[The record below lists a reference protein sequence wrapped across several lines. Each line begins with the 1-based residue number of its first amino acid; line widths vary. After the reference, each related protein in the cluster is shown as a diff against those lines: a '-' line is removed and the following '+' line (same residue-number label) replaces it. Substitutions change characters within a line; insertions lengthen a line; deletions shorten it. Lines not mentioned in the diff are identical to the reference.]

1 MKQFLEKHF
10 HLSEMNTTIGTEIL
24 GGAVT
29 FATMAYI
36 LIVQPSFMGIAGMN
50 TTGVMLATALISGL
64 ATLAMGL
71 YAKMPFALAPG
82 MGTNIILA
90 STLVAGGI
98 CTWQQGLGIVFISGM
113 FFVLLSL
120 FKIREK
126 VVEVIPKVL
135 KVGVG
140 ASVGAFLIRLS
151 LANAGM
157 INVNGS
163 SFAMNLN
170 LSDPA
175 TLLAWIGLALTLL
188 LYFLRIRINGKTY
201 HVRGALLISIFL
213 TTIIGIFM
221 GQVQLPSS
229 IVTTNAFS
237 NLSDVMFKLDIKGAL
252 NPALFTFMLMFF
264 MSDFFSTLGTA
275 LGVAGKAGMLD
286 EKGDLP
292 AIGRIFLV
300 DSAATVVGALS
311 GLTTVTTYVE
321 SASGVE
327 AGGRTGLTAVTTAIL
342 FFLSMLFAPLFLMVP
357 TAATAPALIIIGI
370 SMMQTLK
377 DVDFKSV
384 EWFPVGVMI
393 IVSIFGGIANGIA
406 IGLVTYC
413 LSHWARYLFTDSR
426 EKSPNLLTII
436 ITVLCCLQ
444 FIS

>member
-1 MKQFLEKHF
+1 MHFLEKHF
-10 HLSEMNTTIGTEIL
+10 HVTESGSTFRTELIA
-24 GGAVT
+24 GITT

-36 LIVQPSFMGIAGMN
+36 LIVQSSFMADAGMN
-50 TTGVMLATALISGL
+50 GAGVMLMTAFLSGL
-64 ATLAMGL
+64 ATLAMSL
-71 YAKMPFALAPG
+71 YAGMPFALAPG
-82 MGTNIILA
+82 MGTNAILA
-90 STLVAGGI
+90 YTLVAQGI
-98 CTWQQGLGIVFISGM
+98 CTWQQGLGIVFISGC

-120 FKIREK
+120 FKVREK
-126 VVEVIPKVL
+126 VVETIPKVL

-151 LANAGM
+151 LANAKM
-157 INVNGS
+157 INVSGS
-163 SFAMNLN
+163 SFALNLN
-170 LSDPA
+170 FADPA
-175 TLLAWIGLALTLL
+175 IRLSWIGLAITLV
-188 LYFLRIRINGKTY
+188 LYFLRVRVNGKTY
-201 HVRGALLISIFL
+201 HIRGSLLISIIL
-213 TTIIGIFM
+213 ITLIGIGM
-221 GQVQLPSS
+221 GQVRMPAS
-229 IVTTNAFS
+229 IFTSNALS
-237 NLSDVMFKLDIKGAL
+237 NIGDVAFKLDIIGAL
-252 NPALFTFMLMFF
+252 KPGLFTFMLMFF

-286 EKGDLP
+286 EDGNLP

-300 DSAATVVGALS
+300 DSCATVAGALG
-311 GLTTVTTYVE
+311 GLTTITTYVE

-327 AGGRTGLTAVTTAIL
+327 AGGRTGLTSLTTAVC

-384 EWFPVGVMI
+384 EWFPVGLMI

-406 IGLVTYC
+406 LGLVTYC

-426 EKSPNLLTII
+426 AKAPNLFTIV
-436 ITVLCCLQ
+436 ITILCCLQ

>member
-1 MKQFLEKHF
+1 MKDFLERHF
-10 HLSEMNTTIGTEIL
+10 HLTESGTRVRVEVIAGL
-24 GGAVT
+24 TT

-36 LIVQPSFMGIAGMN
+36 LIVQASFMADAGMN
-50 TTGVMLATALISGL
+50 GAGIMLATALISGL
-64 ATLAMGL
+64 ATLAMGI
-71 YAKMPFALAPG
+71 YAKSPFALAPG
-82 MGTNIILA
+82 MGTNAILA
-90 STLVAGGI
+90 YTLVAQGI
-98 CTWQQGLGIVFISGM
+98 CTWQQGLGIVFISGC

-120 FKIREK
+120 FKVREK
-126 VVEVIPKVL
+126 VVETIPKVL

-157 INVNGS
+157 INVSGS
-163 SFAMNLN
+163 SFALNLN
-170 LSDPA
+170 FGDPA
-175 TLLAWIGLALTLL
+175 ILLSWIGLAITLL
-188 LYFLRIRINGKTY
+188 LYFFRVRINGKTY
-201 HVRGALLISIFL
+201 HLRGSLLVSIIL
-213 TTIIGIFM
+213 ITIIGIFM
-221 GQVQLPSS
+221 GQVKLPESIITHNGLSS
-229 IVTTNAFS
+229 
-237 NLSDVMFKLDIKGAL
+237 LGDVMFKLDIAGAL

-286 EKGDLP
+286 ENGDLP
-292 AIGRIFLV
+292 VIGRIFLV
-300 DSAATVVGALS
+300 DSCATVVGALS

-327 AGGRTGLTAVTTAIL
+327 AGGRTGLTAITTAIC

-384 EWFPVGVMI
+384 EWFPVGLMV

-406 IGLVTYC
+406 LGLVTYC
-413 LSHWARYLFTDSR
+413 LTHWARYLFTDSR
-426 EKSPNLLTII
+426 AKAPNLLTII

-444 FIS
+444 FIA

>member
-1 MKQFLEKHF
+1 MTERGSSLR
-10 HLSEMNTTIGTEIL
+10 TEIIA
-24 GGAVT
+24 GITT
-29 FATMAYI
+29 FATMSYI
-36 LIVQPSFMGIAGMN
+36 LIVQASMMVAAGMN
-50 TTGVMLATALISGL
+50 GAGVMLMTALISGL

-71 YAKMPFALAPG
+71 YAKSPFALAPG
-82 MGTNIILA
+82 MGTNAILA
-90 STLVAGGI
+90 YTLVAQGI
-98 CTWQQGLGIVFISGM
+98 CTWQQGIGIVFISGI

-135 KVGVG
+135 KIGVG

-151 LANAGM
+151 LANANM

-163 SFAMNLN
+163 SFALN
-170 LSDPA
+170 LDFANPA
-175 TLLAWIGLALTLL
+175 VLLSWIGLAITLI
-188 LYFLRIRINGKTY
+188 LYFLRVRINGKTY
-201 HVRGALLISIFL
+201 HVRGSLLISIIL
-213 TTIIGIFM
+213 ITIIGIGM
-221 GQVQLPSS
+221 GQVQVPAS
-229 IVTTNAFS
+229 IITTNALS
-237 NLSDVMFKLDIKGAL
+237 NIGEVAFKLDILGAMR
-252 NPALFTFMLMFF
+252 PALFTFMLMFF

-286 EKGDLP
+286 ENGDLP
-292 AIGRIFLV
+292 IIGRIFLV
-300 DSAATVVGALS
+300 DSCATVAGALC

-384 EWFPVGVMI
+384 EWFPVGLMI

-406 IGLVTYC
+406 LGLVTYC
-413 LSHWARYLFTDSR
+413 LTHWARYLFTDSR
-426 EKSPNLLTII
+426 AKAPSLFTII

>member
-1 MKQFLEKHF
+1 MKKFLDNYF
-10 HLSEMNTTIGTEIL
+10 HLSESGTNVRTEIL
-24 GGAVT
+24 AGVTT

-36 LIVQPSFMGIAGMN
+36 LIVQASMMVAAGMN
-50 TTGVMLATALISGL
+50 GAGVMLATALISGL

-71 YAKMPFALAPG
+71 YAKSPFALAPG
-82 MGTNIILA
+82 MGTNAILA
-90 STLVAGGI
+90 YTLVAQGI
-98 CTWQQGLGIVFISGM
+98 CTWQQGLGIVFISGC

-120 FKIREK
+120 FKVREK
-126 VVEVIPKVL
+126 VVETIPKVL

-157 INVNGS
+157 INISGS
-163 SFAMNLN
+163 SFALNLN
-170 LSDPA
+170 LADPA
-175 TLLAWIGLALTLL
+175 VLLSWIGLAITLL
-188 LYFLRIRINGKTY
+188 LYFMRIRINGKTY
-201 HVRGALLISIFL
+201 HLRGALLVSIFL
-213 TTIIGIFM
+213 ITIIGIFM
-221 GQVQLPSS
+221 GQVQLPES
-229 IVTTNAFS
+229 IITTNALS
-237 NLSDVMFKLDIKGAL
+237 NLGDVMFKLDIRGAL

-286 EKGDLP
+286 ENGDLP
-292 AIGRIFLV
+292 TIGKIFLV
-300 DSAATVVGALS
+300 DSTATVVGALS

-327 AGGRTGLTAVTTAIL
+327 AGGRTGMTAVTTAIC

-384 EWFPVGVMI
+384 EWFPVGLMV

-406 IGLVTYC
+406 LGLVTYC
-413 LSHWARYLFTDSR
+413 VTHWARYLFTDSR
-426 EKSPNLLTII
+426 AKCPNLLTII

>member
-1 MKQFLEKHF
+1 MKNFLEHNF
-10 HLSEMNTTIGTEIL
+10 HLSEHGTSTRIEL
-24 GGAVT
+24 LAGLTT

-36 LIVQPSFMGIAGMN
+36 LIVQSSFMADAGMN
-50 TTGVMLATALISGL
+50 GAGVMLMTALLSGL

-82 MGTNIILA
+82 MGTNAILA
-90 STLVAGGI
+90 YTLVAQGI
-98 CTWQQGLGIVFISGM
+98 CTWQQGLGIVFISGTL
-113 FFVLLSL
+113 FVLLSI

-135 KVGVG
+135 KIGVG

-157 INVNGS
+157 INVSGS
-163 SFAMNLN
+163 SFALNLN
-170 LSDPA
+170 FSDPSI
-175 TLLAWIGLALTLL
+175 LLSWIGLAITLI
-188 LYFLRIRINGKTY
+188 LYFLRIRIKGKTY
-201 HVRGALLISIFL
+201 HIRGSLLISIIL
-213 TTIIGIFM
+213 ITIIGLCM
-221 GQVQLPSS
+221 D
-229 IVTTNAFS
+229 IVKMPANIMTTNALA
-237 NLSDVMFKLDIKGAL
+237 NIGDVAFKLDILGAL
-252 NPALFTFMLMFF
+252 RPALFTFMLMFF
-264 MSDFFSTLGTA
+264 MSDFFSTLGTS

-286 EKGDLP
+286 ENGNLP
-292 AIGRIFLV
+292 TIGRIFLV
-300 DSAATVVGALS
+300 DSCATVAGALG
-311 GLTTVTTYVE
+311 GLTTITTYVE

-327 AGGRTGLTAVTTAIL
+327 AGGRTGLTAITTSIC

-384 EWFPVGVMI
+384 EWFPVGVMV

-413 LSHWARYLFTDSR
+413 LTHWARYLFTDSR
-426 EKSPNLLTII
+426 AKCPGWFTII
-436 ITVLCCLQ
+436 ITILCCLQ
-444 FIS
+444 FIT

>member
-1 MKQFLEKHF
+1 MHFLEKHF
-10 HLSEMNTTIGTEIL
+10 HVTESGSTFRTELIA
-24 GGAVT
+24 GVTT

-36 LIVQPSFMGIAGMN
+36 LIVQSSFMADAGMN
-50 TTGVMLATALISGL
+50 GAGVMLMTAFLSGL
-64 ATLAMGL
+64 ATLAMSL
-71 YAKMPFALAPG
+71 YAGMPFALAPG
-82 MGTNIILA
+82 MGTNAILA
-90 STLVAGGI
+90 YTLVAQGI
-98 CTWQQGLGIVFISGM
+98 CTWQQGLGIVFISGC

-120 FKIREK
+120 FKVREK
-126 VVEVIPKVL
+126 VVETIPKVL

-151 LANAGM
+151 LANAAM
-157 INVNGS
+157 INVSGS
-163 SFAMNLN
+163 SFALNLN
-170 LSDPA
+170 FADPA
-175 TLLAWIGLALTLL
+175 IRLSWIGLAITLV
-188 LYFLRIRINGKTY
+188 LYFLRVRVNGKTY
-201 HVRGALLISIFL
+201 HIRGSLLISIIL
-213 TTIIGIFM
+213 ITLIGVAM
-221 GQVQLPSS
+221 GQVRMPASIFTSNALSS
-229 IVTTNAFS
+229 IG
-237 NLSDVMFKLDIKGAL
+237 DVAFKLDILGAL
-252 NPALFTFMLMFF
+252 KPGLFTFMLMFF

-286 EKGDLP
+286 EDGNLP

-300 DSAATVVGALS
+300 DSCATVAGALG
-311 GLTTVTTYVE
+311 GLTTITTYVE

-327 AGGRTGLTAVTTAIL
+327 AGGRTGLTSLTTAVC

-384 EWFPVGVMI
+384 EWFPVGLMI

-406 IGLVTYC
+406 LGLVTYC
-413 LSHWARYLFTDSR
+413 LTHWARYLFTDSR
-426 EKSPNLLTII
+426 AKAPNLFTIV

>member
-1 MKQFLEKHF
+1 MSKFFDLKA
-10 HLSEMNTTIGTEIL
+10 SNTNVRTEIL
-24 GGAVT
+24 AGVTT

-36 LIVQPSFMGIAGMN
+36 LVVQASFMAAAGMN
-50 TTGVMLATALISGL
+50 GTGVMLATALISGI

-71 YAKMPFALAPG
+71 YAKSPFALAPG
-82 MGTNIILA
+82 MGTNAILA
-90 STLVAGGI
+90 YTLVAQNI
-98 CTWQQGLGIVFISGM
+98 CTWQQGLGIVFISGCV
-113 FFVLLSL
+113 FVLLSI

-135 KVGVG
+135 KIGVG

-157 INVNGS
+157 INVSGT
-163 SFAMNLN
+163 SFAVNLN
-170 LSDPA
+170 FSDPA
-175 TLLAWIGLALTLL
+175 ILLSWIGLTLTLI
-188 LYFLRIRINGKTY
+188 LYFLRIRVNGKTY
-201 HVRGALLISIFL
+201 HIRGSLLISIIL
-213 TTIIGIFM
+213 TTVIGLLM
-221 GQVQLPSS
+221 GQVKLPESL
-229 IVTTNAFS
+229 ITTNAFS
-237 NLSDVMFKLDIKGAL
+237 NLGDVAFKLDIVGAL
-252 NPALFTFMLMFF
+252 KPGLFTFMLMFF

-286 EKGDLP
+286 KDGNLP
-292 AIGRIFLV
+292 TIGRIFLV
-300 DSAATVVGALS
+300 DSSATVIGALF

-327 AGGRTGLTAVTTAIL
+327 AGGRTGLTAVVTAIC

-357 TAATAPALIIIGI
+357 TAATAPALIVIGI

-377 DVDFKSV
+377 DVDFKNV
-384 EWFPVGVMI
+384 EWFPVGFMV

-406 IGLVTYC
+406 LGLVAYC
-413 LSHWARYLFTDSR
+413 VTHYARYLFTDSR
-426 EKSPNLLTII
+426 AKCPNLFTLI

>member
-1 MKQFLEKHF
+1 MKKFLEDHF
-10 HLSEMNTTIGTEIL
+10 HLSESGTNVRTEIL
-24 GGAVT
+24 AGVTT

-36 LIVQPSFMGIAGMN
+36 LIVQASMMVAAGMN
-50 TTGVMLATALISGL
+50 GAGVMLATALISGL

-71 YAKMPFALAPG
+71 YAKSPFALAPG
-82 MGTNIILA
+82 MGTNAILA
-90 STLVAGGI
+90 YTLVGQGI
-98 CTWQQGLGIVFISGM
+98 CTWQQGLGIVFISGC

-120 FKIREK
+120 FKVREK
-126 VVEVIPKVL
+126 VVETIPKVL

-157 INVNGS
+157 INVSGS
-163 SFAMNLN
+163 SFALNLN
-170 LSDPA
+170 FSDPA
-175 TLLAWIGLALTLL
+175 VLLSWIGLTITLL
-188 LYFLRIRINGKTY
+188 LYFMRIRIKGKTY
-201 HVRGALLISIFL
+201 HLRGALLVSIFL
-213 TTIIGIFM
+213 ITIIGIFM

-229 IVTTNAFS
+229 IMTTNA
-237 NLSDVMFKLDIKGAL
+237 LSSLGDVMFKLDIRGAL

-286 EKGDLP
+286 ENGDLP
-292 AIGRIFLV
+292 TIGKIFLV
-300 DSAATVVGALS
+300 DSTATVVGALS

-327 AGGRTGLTAVTTAIL
+327 AGGRTGMTAVTTAIC

-384 EWFPVGVMI
+384 EWFPVGLMV

-406 IGLVTYC
+406 LGLVTYC
-413 LSHWARYLFTDSR
+413 LTHWARYLFTDSR
-426 EKSPNLLTII
+426 TKAPNLLTII

>member
-1 MKQFLEKHF
+1 MKKFLEDHF
-10 HLSEMNTTIGTEIL
+10 HLSESGTNVRTEIL
-24 GGAVT
+24 AGVTT

-36 LIVQPSFMGIAGMN
+36 LIVQASMMVAAGMN
-50 TTGVMLATALISGL
+50 GAGVMLATALISGL

-71 YAKMPFALAPG
+71 YAKSPFALAPG
-82 MGTNIILA
+82 MGTNAILA
-90 STLVAGGI
+90 YTLVAQGI
-98 CTWQQGLGIVFISGM
+98 CTWQQGLGIVFISGC

-120 FKIREK
+120 FKVREK
-126 VVEVIPKVL
+126 VVETIPKVL

-157 INVNGS
+157 INVSGS
-163 SFAMNLN
+163 SFALNLN
-170 LSDPA
+170 FADPA
-175 TLLAWIGLALTLL
+175 VLLSWIGLAITLL
-188 LYFLRIRINGKTY
+188 LYFMRIRINGKTY
-201 HVRGALLISIFL
+201 HLRGALLVSIFL
-213 TTIIGIFM
+213 ITIIGIFM
-221 GQVQLPSS
+221 GQVQLPAS
-229 IVTTNAFS
+229 IVTTNA
-237 NLSDVMFKLDIKGAL
+237 LSSLGDVMFKLDIRGAL

-292 AIGRIFLV
+292 TIGKIFLV
-300 DSAATVVGALS
+300 DSTATVVGALS

-327 AGGRTGLTAVTTAIL
+327 AGGRTGMTAVTTAIC

-384 EWFPVGVMI
+384 EWFPVGLMV

-406 IGLVTYC
+406 LGLVTYC
-413 LSHWARYLFTDSR
+413 LTHWARYLFTDSR
-426 EKSPNLLTII
+426 AKCPNLLTII

>member
-1 MKQFLEKHF
+1 MHFLEKHF
-10 HLSEMNTTIGTEIL
+10 HVTESGSTFRTELIA
-24 GGAVT
+24 GVTT

-36 LIVQPSFMGIAGMN
+36 LIVQSSFMADAGMN
-50 TTGVMLATALISGL
+50 GAGVMLMTAFLSGL
-64 ATLAMGL
+64 ATLAMSL
-71 YAKMPFALAPG
+71 YAGMPFALAPG
-82 MGTNIILA
+82 MGTNAILA
-90 STLVAGGI
+90 YTLVAQGI
-98 CTWQQGLGIVFISGM
+98 CTWQQGLGIVFISGC

-120 FKIREK
+120 FKVREK
-126 VVEVIPKVL
+126 VVETIPKVL

-151 LANAGM
+151 LANAAM
-157 INVNGS
+157 INVSGS
-163 SFAMNLN
+163 SFALNLN
-170 LSDPA
+170 FADPA
-175 TLLAWIGLALTLL
+175 IRLSWIGLAITLV
-188 LYFLRIRINGKTY
+188 LYFLRVRVNGKTY
-201 HVRGALLISIFL
+201 HIRGSLLISIIL
-213 TTIIGIFM
+213 ITLIGVAM
-221 GQVQLPSS
+221 GQVRMPASIFTSNALSS
-229 IVTTNAFS
+229 IG
-237 NLSDVMFKLDIKGAL
+237 DVAFKLDIIGAL
-252 NPALFTFMLMFF
+252 KPGLFTFMLMFF

-286 EKGDLP
+286 EDGNLP

-300 DSAATVVGALS
+300 DSCATVAGALG
-311 GLTTVTTYVE
+311 GLTTITTYVE

-327 AGGRTGLTAVTTAIL
+327 AGGRTGLTSLTTAVC

-384 EWFPVGVMI
+384 EWFPVGLMI

-406 IGLVTYC
+406 LGLVTYC

-426 EKSPNLLTII
+426 AKAPNLFTII

>member
-1 MKQFLEKHF
+1 MKKFLEDHF
-10 HLSEMNTTIGTEIL
+10 HLSESGTNVRTEIL
-24 GGAVT
+24 AGVTT

-36 LIVQPSFMGIAGMN
+36 LIVQASMMVAAGMN
-50 TTGVMLATALISGL
+50 GAGVMLATALISGL

-71 YAKMPFALAPG
+71 YAKSPFALAPG
-82 MGTNIILA
+82 MGTNAILA
-90 STLVAGGI
+90 YTLVAQGI
-98 CTWQQGLGIVFISGM
+98 CTWQQGLGIVFISGC

-120 FKIREK
+120 FKVREK
-126 VVEVIPKVL
+126 VVETIPKVL

-157 INVNGS
+157 INVSGS
-163 SFAMNLN
+163 SFALNLN
-170 LSDPA
+170 LADPA
-175 TLLAWIGLALTLL
+175 VLLSWIGLAITLL
-188 LYFLRIRINGKTY
+188 LYFMRIRINGKTY
-201 HVRGALLISIFL
+201 HLRGALLVSIFL
-213 TTIIGIFM
+213 ITIIGIFM
-221 GQVQLPSS
+221 GQVQLPAS
-229 IVTTNAFS
+229 IITTNALS
-237 NLSDVMFKLDIKGAL
+237 NLGDVMFKLDIRGAL

-286 EKGDLP
+286 ENGDLP
-292 AIGRIFLV
+292 TIGKIFLV
-300 DSAATVVGALS
+300 DSTATVVGALS

-327 AGGRTGLTAVTTAIL
+327 AGGRTGMTAVTTAIC

-384 EWFPVGVMI
+384 EWFPVGLMV

-406 IGLVTYC
+406 LGLVTYC
-413 LSHWARYLFTDSR
+413 VTHWARYLFTDSR
-426 EKSPNLLTII
+426 AKCPNLLTII

>member
-1 MKQFLEKHF
+1 MKNFLEKHF
-10 HLSEMNTTIGTEIL
+10 HITESGSTIGTEML
-24 GGAVT
+24 AGVVT
-29 FATMAYI
+29 FCTMAYI
-36 LIVQPSFMGIAGMN
+36 LIVQASMMVAAGMN
-50 TTGVMLATALISGL
+50 GAGVMLATALISGL

-71 YAKMPFALAPG
+71 YAKSPFALAPG
-82 MGTNIILA
+82 MGTNAILA
-90 STLVAGGI
+90 YTLVAQGI
-98 CTWQQGLGIVFISGM
+98 CTWQQGLGIVFISGC

-120 FKIREK
+120 FKVREK
-126 VVEVIPKVL
+126 VVETIPKVL

-157 INVNGS
+157 INVGGS
-163 SFAMNLN
+163 SFALNLN
-170 LSDPA
+170 FADPA
-175 TLLAWIGLALTLL
+175 VLLSWIGLAITLL
-188 LYFLRIRINGKTY
+188 LYFMRIRIKGKTY
-201 HVRGALLISIFL
+201 HLRGALLVSIFL
-213 TTIIGIFM
+213 ITIIGIFM
-221 GQVQLPSS
+221 GQVKLPES
-229 IVTTNAFS
+229 IITTNALS
-237 NLSDVMFKLDIKGAL
+237 NLGDVMFKLDIRGAL

-286 EKGDLP
+286 ENGDLP
-292 AIGRIFLV
+292 TIGKIFLV
-300 DSAATVVGALS
+300 DSTATVVGALS

-327 AGGRTGLTAVTTAIL
+327 AGGRTGMTAVTTAIC

-384 EWFPVGVMI
+384 EWFPVGLMV

-406 IGLVTYC
+406 LGLVTYC
-413 LSHWARYLFTDSR
+413 LTHWARYLFTDSR
-426 EKSPNLLTII
+426 AKCPNLLTII

>member
-10 HLSEMNTTIGTEIL
+10 KLSELGTNVRTEVL
-24 GGAVT
+24 AGVTT

-36 LIVQPSFMGIAGMN
+36 LIVQASFMADAGMN
-50 TTGVMLATALISGL
+50 GAGVMLMTALLSGL

-82 MGTNIILA
+82 MGTNAILA
-90 STLVAGGI
+90 YTLVAQGI
-98 CTWQQGLGIVFISGM
+98 CTWQQGLGIVFISGTL
-113 FFVLLSL
+113 FVLLSI
-120 FKIREK
+120 FKVREK

-135 KVGVG
+135 KIGVG

-151 LANAGM
+151 LANASM

-163 SFAMNLN
+163 SFALN
-170 LSDPA
+170 INFSDPSV
-175 TLLAWIGLALTLL
+175 LLSWIGLTITLI

-201 HVRGALLISIFL
+201 HIRGSLLISIIL
-213 TTIIGIFM
+213 ITIIGMCM
-221 GQVQLPSS
+221 GLVKLPAS
-229 IVTTNAFS
+229 IITTNA
-237 NLSDVMFKLDIKGAL
+237 LSSIGEVAFKLDIIGAL
-252 NPALFTFMLMFF
+252 RPALFTFMLMFF

-286 EKGDLP
+286 KDGNLP
-292 AIGRIFLV
+292 TIGRVFLV
-300 DSAATVVGALS
+300 DSCATVAGALG
-311 GLTTVTTYVE
+311 GLTTITTYVE

-327 AGGRTGLTAVTTAIL
+327 AGGRTGFTAVVAAIC

-384 EWFPVGVMI
+384 EWFPVGVMV

-413 LSHWARYLFTDSR
+413 LTHWARYLFTDSR
-426 EKSPNLLTII
+426 EKCPSLFTII
-436 ITVLCCLQ
+436 ITILCCLQ
-444 FIS
+444 FIT

>member
-1 MKQFLEKHF
+1 MKKFLEDHF
-10 HLSEMNTTIGTEIL
+10 HLSESGTNVRTEIL
-24 GGAVT
+24 AGVTT

-36 LIVQPSFMGIAGMN
+36 LIVQASMMVAAGMN
-50 TTGVMLATALISGL
+50 GAGVMLATALISGL

-71 YAKMPFALAPG
+71 YAKSPFALAPG
-82 MGTNIILA
+82 MGTNAILA
-90 STLVAGGI
+90 YTLVAQGI
-98 CTWQQGLGIVFISGM
+98 CTWQQGLGIVFISGC

-120 FKIREK
+120 FKVREK
-126 VVEVIPKVL
+126 VVETIPKVL

-157 INVNGS
+157 INVSGS
-163 SFAMNLN
+163 SFALNLN
-170 LSDPA
+170 LADPA
-175 TLLAWIGLALTLL
+175 VLLSWIGLAITLL
-188 LYFLRIRINGKTY
+188 LYFMRIRINGKTY
-201 HVRGALLISIFL
+201 HLRGALLVSIFL
-213 TTIIGIFM
+213 ITIIGIFM
-221 GQVQLPSS
+221 GQVQLPES
-229 IVTTNAFS
+229 IITTNALS
-237 NLSDVMFKLDIKGAL
+237 NLGDVMFKLDIRGAL

-286 EKGDLP
+286 ENGDLP
-292 AIGRIFLV
+292 TIGKIFLV
-300 DSAATVVGALS
+300 DSTATVVGALS

-327 AGGRTGLTAVTTAIL
+327 AGGRTGMTAVTTAIC

-384 EWFPVGVMI
+384 EWFPVGLMV
-393 IVSIFGGIANGIA
+393 IVSIFSGIANGIA
-406 IGLVTYC
+406 LGLVTYC
-413 LSHWARYLFTDSR
+413 LTHWARYLFTDSR
-426 EKSPNLLTII
+426 AKCPNLLTII

>member
-1 MKQFLEKHF
+1 MKNFLENHF
-10 HLSEMNTTIGTEIL
+10 HLSDSGTNVRTELIA
-24 GGAVT
+24 GVTT

-36 LIVQPSFMGIAGMN
+36 LIVQASMMVAAGMN
-50 TTGVMLATALISGL
+50 GAGVMLATALISGL
-64 ATLAMGL
+64 ATLAMGI
-71 YAKMPFALAPG
+71 YAKSPFALAPG
-82 MGTNIILA
+82 MGTNAVLA
-90 STLVAGGI
+90 YTLVAQGI
-98 CTWQQGLGIVFISGM
+98 CTWQQGLGIVFISGC

-120 FKIREK
+120 FKVREK
-126 VVEVIPKVL
+126 VVETIPKVL

-157 INVNGS
+157 INVSGS
-163 SFAMNLN
+163 SFALN
-170 LSDPA
+170 LDFSNPA
-175 TLLAWIGLALTLL
+175 VLLSWIGLAITLL
-188 LYFLRIRINGKTY
+188 LYFTRIRIKGKTY
-201 HVRGALLISIFL
+201 HLRGALLVSIIL
-213 TTIIGIFM
+213 ITIIGIFM
-221 GQVQLPSS
+221 GQVQLPAS

-237 NLSDVMFKLDIKGAL
+237 SLSDVMFKLDIRGAL

-264 MSDFFSTLGTA
+264 MGDFFSTLGTA

-286 EKGDLP
+286 ENGDLP
-292 AIGRIFLV
+292 VIGKIFLV
-300 DSAATVVGALS
+300 DSTATVVGALS

-327 AGGRTGLTAVTTAIL
+327 AGGRTGLTAVITAIC

-377 DVDFKSV
+377 DVDFKSA
-384 EWFPVGVMI
+384 EWFPVGLMI

-406 IGLVTYC
+406 LGLVTYC
-413 LSHWARYLFTDSR
+413 LTHWARYLFTDSR
-426 EKSPNLLTII
+426 AKCPNILTIV

-444 FIS
+444 FIT